1 MKNSAFLLVIL
12 TLLFSCSN
20 DDNGN
25 GEEVFEPQELEIQTL
40 AHGAIHGSIEE
51 LLEQNLVIT
60 SQSDWEEFIDLMNT
74 NNDVS
79 GSFTE
84 TDIDFDIYQT
94 IAVFDKNRSS
104 LGWKITIIEIF
115 EMEMEITVTAEVT
128 NTPNLANPVRQPFH
142 IVKIPN
148 SDKPVVFERIYPED

>member
-1 MKNSAFLLVIL
+1 MKK
-12 TLLFSCSN
+12 LLFYSLVLIFVSCSD

-25 GEEVFEPQELEIQTL
+25 GEEVFEPQELEIQTV
-40 AHGAIHGSIEE
+40 AHGAINGSIEE
-51 LLEQNLVIT
+51 LLEQNIVIS
-60 SQSDWEEFIDLMNT
+60 SQSDWEELIDLMNT

-79 GSFTE
+79 GSFIE
-84 TDIDFDIYQT
+84 TDIDFDIYQI

-115 EMEMEITVTAEVT
+115 EMEKEITVTAEVT

-142 IVKIPN
+142 IVKIPK
-148 SDKPVVFERIYPED
+148 SDKPVVFERIYPEGN